1 MAFRK
6 MGRDFPSKIGI
17 KMDVQL
23 GSMGKTFQKKKK
35 DLRSKLMVIQW
46 DLTIFNCAKKGRME
60 VDVASGKFNT
70 LLRKR
75 LPI

>member
-1 MAFRK
+1 MFHQK
-6 MGRDFPSKIGI
+6 
-17 KMDVQL
+17 L
-23 GSMGKTFQKKKK
+23 GSRWIYSWVVWGKRFKFKK
-35 DLRSKLMVIQW
+35 DLRTNLMVIQW